1 MKTLQHTEHAAATT
15 TRSSRAATYTY
26 SSSSSDDDEEQF
38 TRYAR
43 LSSGH
48 GADVVPDT
56 AEAMASLETLSE
68 VINEA
73 ALMRA
78 DLGATQV
85 RPASSP
91 VLRPASSRILGSA
104 ATRARLLEESD
115 AAAAAT
121 APVQPRRSAR
131 RRTLRR
137 HLDSNSSSGSNHDMP
152 AAPNIRAR
160 PPPQP
165 PLPWAVSPQPEGR
178 GSLRNLFTSGAGQV
192 TQECDED
199 VVVIPAAGGAG
210 ACDDNDTQGSSNA
223 EAAAISGEAVLLP
236 IADRYGPRPATE
248 RVRAMCDHHHCDSD
262 GNPLPE
268 SDESESDSDAAM
280 LPAAP
285 AP

>member
-15 TRSSRAATYTY
+15 TRSSRAANYTY

-91 VLRPASSRILGSA
+91 VLRVSA
-104 ATRARLLEESD
+104 
-115 AAAAAT
+115 
-121 APVQPRRSAR
+121 
-131 RRTLRR
+131 
-137 HLDSNSSSGSNHDMP
+137 MP
-152 AAPNIRAR
+152 YREQCLALAY
-160 PPPQP
+160 
-165 PLPWAVSPQPEGR
+165 LFPWP
-178 GSLRNLFTSGAGQV
+178 
-192 TQECDED
+192 
-199 VVVIPAAGGAG
+199 
-210 ACDDNDTQGSSNA
+210 
-223 EAAAISGEAVLLP
+223 ISTTV
-236 IADRYGPRPATE
+236 
-248 RVRAMCDHHHCDSD
+248 
-262 GNPLPE
+262 
-268 SDESESDSDAAM
+268 
-280 LPAAP
+280 
-285 AP
+285 